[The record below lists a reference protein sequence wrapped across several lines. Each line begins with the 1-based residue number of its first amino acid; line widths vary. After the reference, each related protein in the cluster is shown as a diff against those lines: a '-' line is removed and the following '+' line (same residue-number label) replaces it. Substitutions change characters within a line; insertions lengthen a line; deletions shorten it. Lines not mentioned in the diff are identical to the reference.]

1 MVNRTHVILYN
12 IISYHHVNQNNCLI
26 PIEQSH
32 NRGRMQ
38 IAKADN
44 NFLYKKVGHLAGGSN
59 RNVLVSGV
67 NQEAAPAVA
76 YWQLC
81 TSSTVWMCGHYT
93 LFLTQSSFLYCEYD
107 CNISSL
113 LCFLFPPLPQ
123 SIIRSISFAPRI
135 RIRCRHHLLG
145 GHAEAAAT
153 PFLMQEVQQ

>member
-1 MVNRTHVILYN
+1 MNRTHVILYN

-44 NFLYKKVGHLAGGSN
+44 NFFVQKGWALGRWLQPKRAGIWCEPGSCTCSGLLAIVHIINSVDVWPLHLI
-59 RNVLVSGV
+59 
-67 NQEAAPAVA
+67 
-76 YWQLC
+76 
-81 TSSTVWMCGHYT
+81 
-93 LFLTQSSFLYCEYD
+93 LTQSSFLYCEYD

-123 SIIRSISFAPRI
+123 SIIRSISFAPPI